1 VLKKCAQNKSYA
13 GSTGGGSPKVRQ
25 LTELEETLLKII
37 QPEATGLVDIPE
49 GGNFNRTMQR
59 GSALTNDTIPN
70 RNSFHRYEESCK
82 TQEIEEQP
90 NSMQI
95 KRV

>member
-1 VLKKCAQNKSYA
+1 
-13 GSTGGGSPKVRQ
+13 
-25 LTELEETLLKII
+25 
-37 QPEATGLVDIPE
+37 LVDIPE
-49 GGNFNRTMQR
+49 GGNFNRTMQS

-70 RNSFHRYEESCK
+70 RNFFRRYEESCK
-82 TQEIEEQP
+82 TREVEEQP

>member
-13 GSTGGGSPKVRQ
+13 GGTGGGPPKVLQ
-25 LTELEETLLKII
+25 LSQLEETLLEII
-37 QPEATGLVDIPE
+37 EPEATGLVDIPE

-82 TQEIEEQP
+82 TREIEEQP